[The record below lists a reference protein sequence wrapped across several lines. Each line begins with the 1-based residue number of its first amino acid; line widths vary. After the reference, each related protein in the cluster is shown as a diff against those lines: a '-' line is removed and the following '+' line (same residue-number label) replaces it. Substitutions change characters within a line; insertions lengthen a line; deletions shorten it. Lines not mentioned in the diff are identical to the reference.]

1 MPLKAIARVSVIMA
15 VELYVYDLYAG
26 AVILTLLTPKPADV
40 APHVV
45 NIMHPTHLWPKE
57 KSACQSC
64 TLPRDTNNDIESNM

>member
-1 MPLKAIARVSVIMA
+1 MMA
-15 VELYVYDLYAG
+15 VELHVYDFYAG
-26 AVILTLLTPKPADV
+26 AVILTLLTPNPADV

-45 NIMHPTHLWPKE
+45 NIIHPTHLWPKE

>member
-45 NIMHPTHLWPKE
+45 NIMHPTHLWPKRE
-57 KSACQSC
+57 IGVSELYASTGHQ
-64 TLPRDTNNDIESNM
+64 